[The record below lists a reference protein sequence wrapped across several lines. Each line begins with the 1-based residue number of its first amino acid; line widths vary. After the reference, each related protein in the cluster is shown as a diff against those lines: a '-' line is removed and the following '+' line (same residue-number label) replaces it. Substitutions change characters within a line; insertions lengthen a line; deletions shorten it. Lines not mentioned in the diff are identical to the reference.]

1 MKNLKKNKGAVTTPT
16 EQEQEAVVG
25 GGRADLGTRTDDSPT
40 MDLEQVQRQRG
51 KRRVG
56 PGDPPQGVV

>member
-1 MKNLKKNKGAVTTPT
+1 MKNLKKDTGAVTTPT
-16 EQEQEAVVG
+16 EQEQDVIVG
-25 GGRADLGTRTDDSPT
+25 GGAAHIIAPTGDDPR

-56 PGDPPQGVV
+56 PGDPPQGLG